1 MKDKTLVHNTQST
14 GLMERF
20 LGKMDHQLF
29 WVTLAIFGI
38 VVTFG
43 VMTPEKLASGL
54 KTMQSF
60 ITTNFTWWYLLFT
73 ASCLGFAIWA
83 AIGPYA
89 HVKLGKD
96 EDKPEFSTLAWLAM
110 LFSAGIGLGFIFW
123 GIAEPLYHYMQTPYG
138 AEPGSAEAVPVALQ
152 ISYLH
157 WGFHPWS
164 LYAVGGLGIAY
175 FSFRHDRP
183 MTIATSLYG
192 LLGKDSEKSIWYKVT
207 NLVTAFATIAG
218 ISTALGLGILSIK
231 FGMTHITGIEMTPG
245 VTIFCLLLFMAAY
258 IASSVSGLKRGLKY
272 MSLINI
278 WLALG
283 VVAFIF
289 FAGPTIQLLDLF
301 TDSLGHYASN
311 FITMTFWSDSVD
323 QAFEGKWLG
332 WWTVFYWAFWIA
344 WVPFVGGFIARISKG
359 RTIREFIIWV
369 VLIPSLVMFACFD
382 IYGGAAILAERSGS
396 VELWKAVQ
404 ADMGSGIFTLLTVY
418 PFGYVASVVIFISL
432 IIFLIT
438 SADSASFL
446 VAMLMSKGELEPKS
460 GMKIVWGIVL
470 GSISLILLQTDG
482 LKALQTASIVCALPF
497 TLVMIAMMVSLVKGL
512 RRDALKQVIP
522 AKDLLGSSGE
532 KVALGGAGTAAVVYD
547 SKK

>member
-1 MKDKTLVHNTQST
+1 MEQTAAVKDRGDILTRDEKPGSVL
-14 GLMERF
+14 ERF
-20 LGKMDHQLF
+20 LGKTDHQLF
-29 WVTLAIFGI
+29 WITMVIFIIIAGL
-38 VVTFG
+38 G
-43 VMTPEKLASGL
+43 VMAPERLAAAL
-54 KTMQSF
+54 QVLQAF
-60 ITTNFTWWYLLFT
+60 ITTHFTWYYLLFT
-73 ASCLGFAIWA
+73 AACLGFSLWA
-83 AIGPYA
+83 AAGPYA
-89 HVKLGKD
+89 KLKLGKD
-96 EDKPEFSTLAWLAM
+96 DDKPEFSTMAWLAM

-175 FSFRHDRP
+175 FSFRHDQP

-192 LLGKDSEKSIWYKVT
+192 ILGEKTETSPWSKLT

-245 VTIFCLLLFMAAY
+245 VTVFVLILFMAAY

-272 MSLINI
+272 MSLINL
-278 WLALG
+278 WLAFG
-283 VVAFIF
+283 VIAFIF
-289 FAGPTIQLLDLF
+289 FAGPTLQLLDLF
-301 TDSLGHYASN
+301 TDSVGHYLTN
-311 FITMTFWSDSVD
+311 FVTMTFWSDSMD
-323 QAFEGKWLG
+323 QAFDGKWLG

-344 WVPFVGGFIARISKG
+344 WVPFVGGFIARISRG
-359 RTIREFIIWV
+359 RTVREFILWV
-369 VLIPSLVMFACFD
+369 VLIPSIVMFVCFD
-382 IYGGAAILAERSGS
+382 IFGGAAILAERSGA

-404 ADMGSGIFTLLTVY
+404 ADMGSGIFMLLTAY
-418 PFGYVASVVIFISL
+418 PFGFLASIVIFVSL

-446 VAMLMSKGELEPKS
+446 VAMLMSKGELEPRA
-460 GMKIVWGIVL
+460 GMKIVWGVVL
-470 GSISLILLQTDG
+470 GSLSIILLQSDG

-497 TLVMIAMMVSLVKGL
+497 TLVMIAMMVSMVKGFKKD
-512 RRDALKQVIP
+512 R
-522 AKDLLGSSGE
+522 AKE
-532 KVALGGAGTAAVVYD
+532 
-547 SKK
+547 

>member
-1 MKDKTLVHNTQST
+1 MEKTELKHRNEQI
-14 GLMERF
+14 GFLGRF
-20 LGKMDHQLF
+20 LGKMDHTLF
-29 WVTLAIFGI
+29 WITLGIFGVI
-38 VVTFG
+38 IILG
-43 VMTPEKLASGL
+43 IAAPKQLASVLSGL
-54 KTMQSF
+54 QAF
-60 ITTNFTWWYLLFT
+60 ITTNFTWYYLLFT
-73 ASCLGFAIWA
+73 AVCLIFSLWA
-83 AIGPYA
+83 ALGPYA
-89 HVKLGKD
+89 KVKLGKD
-96 EDKPEFSTLAWLAM
+96 DDEPEFSKLAWVAM

-138 AEPGSAEAVPVALQ
+138 AKPGTAAAVPVALQ

-175 FSFRHDRP
+175 FSFRHEQP
-183 MTIATSLYG
+183 MTVATSLYG
-192 LLGKDSEKSIWYKVT
+192 ILGENTQKSVWSTIT

-231 FGMTHITGIEMTPG
+231 FGITHITGLEMTPG
-245 VTIFCLLLFMAAY
+245 VTIFVLILFMAAY

-278 WLALG
+278 WLAFS
-283 VVAFIF
+283 VIAFIF

-301 TDSLGHYASN
+301 TDSVGHYLSN
-311 FITMTFWSDSVD
+311 FITMTFWSDSMNQSFD
-323 QAFEGKWLG
+323 GKWLG

-359 RTIREFIIWV
+359 RTIREFIVWV
-369 VLIPSLVMFACFD
+369 VLVPSIVMFVCFD
-382 IYGGAAILAERSGS
+382 IFGGAAILAERAGD
-396 VELWKAVQ
+396 VKLWEAVQ

-418 PFGYVASVVIFISL
+418 PFGFLASIVIFISL

-446 VAMLMSKGELEPKS
+446 VAMLMSKGDLEPKA

-470 GSISLILLQTDG
+470 GTLSIILLQADG
-482 LKALQTASIVCALPF
+482 LKALQTASIVSALPF
-497 TLVMIAMMVSLVKGL
+497 TVVMIAMMISLVKGL
-512 RRDALKQVIP
+512 R
-522 AKDLLGSSGE
+522 KD
-532 KVALGGAGTAAVVYD
+532 V
-547 SKK
+547 SKS

>member
-1 MKDKTLVHNTQST
+1 MAQNELDRSKNQNGMME
-14 GLMERF
+14 GL
-20 LGKMDHQLF
+20 LGKTDHQLF
-29 WVTLAIFGI
+29 WVTLIIFGVI
-38 VVTFG
+38 VSLGIF
-43 VMTPEKLASGL
+43 TPEKLESAL
-54 KTMQSF
+54 KALQAF
-60 ITTNFTWWYLLFT
+60 ITTNFTWYYLLFT
-73 ASCLGFAIWA
+73 AACLGFSLWA
-83 AIGPYA
+83 AVGPYA
-89 HVKLGKD
+89 HIKLGKD
-96 EDKPEFSTLAWLAM
+96 DDEPEFSTISWMAM

-175 FSFRHDRP
+175 FSFRHEQP

-192 LLGKDSEKSIWYKVT
+192 ILGEKTETSGWSKIT

-231 FGMTHITGIEMTPG
+231 FGMTHITGLEMTPG
-245 VTIFCLLLFMAAY
+245 VTIAVLILFMAAY

-278 WLALG
+278 WLAFG
-283 VVAFIF
+283 VIAFIF
-289 FAGPTIQLLDLF
+289 VAGPTIQLLDLF
-301 TDSLGHYASN
+301 TDSVGHYLTN
-311 FITMTFWSDSVD
+311 FVKMTFWSDSVN
-323 QAFEGKWLG
+323 QAFDGKWLG

-344 WVPFVGGFIARISKG
+344 WVPFVGGFIARISRG

-369 VLIPSLVMFACFD
+369 VLIPSVVMFICFD
-382 IYGGAAILAERSGS
+382 IFGGAAILAERSGA
-396 VELWKAVQ
+396 VKLWEAVQ

-418 PFGYVASVVIFISL
+418 PFGFLASIVIFISL

-446 VAMLMSKGELEPKS
+446 VAMLMSKGELEPKA

-470 GSISLILLQTDG
+470 GALSIILLQSGG

-497 TLVMIAMMVSLVKGL
+497 TVVMIAMMVSLVKGL
-512 RRDALKQVIP
+512 RKDASLNESSKRRVDHMQP
-522 AKDLLGSSGE
+522 AKT
-532 KVALGGAGTAAVVYD
+532 VAKLN
-547 SKK
+547 K

>member
-1 MKDKTLVHNTQST
+1 
-14 GLMERF
+14 MEAF
-20 LGKMDHQLF
+20 LGRTDHQLF
-29 WVTLAIFGI
+29 WTTLILFGI
-38 VVTFG
+38 VVVFG
-43 VMTPEKLASGL
+43 IAAPEMLASAL
-54 KTMQSF
+54 SKVQSF
-60 ITTNFTWWYLLFT
+60 ITTHFTWYYLLFT
-73 ASCLGFAIWA
+73 ASCLGFALWA
-83 AIGPYA
+83 AVGPYA
-89 HVKLGKD
+89 GVKLGK
-96 EDKPEFSTLAWLAM
+96 EDDTPEFSTLSWLAM

-152 ISYLH
+152 ISFLH

-175 FSFRHDRP
+175 FSFRHDQP

-192 LLGKDSEKSIWYKVT
+192 LLGEKTEKSAWSKIT

-231 FGMTHITGIEMTPG
+231 FGLTHITGLEMTPG
-245 VTIFCLLLFMAAY
+245 FTVLVLVLFMCAY

-278 WLALG
+278 GLAFA
-283 VVAFIF
+283 VIAFIF

-301 TDSLGHYASN
+301 TDSLGHYLTN
-311 FITMTFWSDSVD
+311 FVKMTFWSDAMNQS
-323 QAFEGKWLG
+323 FEGKWLG

-344 WVPFVGGFIARISKG
+344 WVPFVGGFIARISRG
-359 RTIREFIIWV
+359 RTVREFIVWV
-369 VLIPSLVMFACFD
+369 VLIPSVVMFICFD
-382 IYGGAAILAERSGS
+382 IYGGAAILAERSGA
-396 VELWKAVQ
+396 VKLWEAVQ

-418 PFGYVASVVIFISL
+418 PFGFLASIVIFISL

-446 VAMLMSKGELEPKS
+446 VAMLMSKGELEPKA
-460 GMKIVWGIVL
+460 GMKIVWGFVL
-470 GSISLILLQTDG
+470 GTLAIILLQTDG
-482 LKALQTASIVCALPF
+482 LKALQTASILCALPF

-512 RRDALKQVIP
+512 R
-522 AKDLLGSSGE
+522 KDVDGPSV
-532 KVALGGAGTAAVVYD
+532 K
-547 SKK
+547 